1 MAYFR
6 PVKLIL
12 IFICAFILFE
22 LMLFFAGR
30 FLLFVRRNK
39 HDSHGAIS
47 IVCVGDSHTF
57 GVGTSAL
64 YTYPKQLETLL
75 NANNQ
80 RVKFSVINLGIPGS
94 STKRQA
100 EELKAYLK
108 NNRVDYV
115 FLLTGR
121 NNQEEVK
128 MFNNPA
134 IFEKITF
141 SIRNLKSTK
150 FIKTALLYLRGIR
163 QEDSSYKVSRSSLF
177 KKYLSFYLEECR
189 RLCSA
194 KDAKLVMFSYYN
206 SSDTTIKDYA
216 KRYGLCY
223 LDLMPDFEDLFK
235 TQERSIYI
243 SSDMSH
249 MNFKGYKFFA
259 EVVYDKLFLNQGGLG
274 LKLNPLLTR
283 IADNKFYTNRDE
295 REQLIRLQEERIIK
309 YQDSWEYPFE
319 MIHMGHIYMESGDR
333 EVAKD
338 YYLKGLRISNYADN
352 NTLVAPIINWYLT
365 ANEKNQALAI
375 CKETLLNNPQNSIA
389 IYYRDW
395 ILKTAH

>member
-1 MAYFR
+1 M
-6 PVKLIL
+6 

-22 LMLFFAGR
+22 SMLFFTGR

-39 HDSHGAIS
+39 HNSHGAIS

-57 GVGTSAL
+57 GVGTTAL
-64 YTYPKQLETLL
+64 YSYPKQLETLL

-80 RVKFSVINLGIPGS
+80 EVKFSVVNLGIPGS
-94 STKRQA
+94 STKQQV

-121 NNQEEVK
+121 NNQEEVR
-128 MFNNPA
+128 MFNNSTVLG
-134 IFEKITF
+134 KIIF
-141 SIRNLKSTK
+141 SIRNLKSIK
-150 FIKTALLYLRGIR
+150 FIKTVLSYLGGIR
-163 QEDSSYKVSRSSLF
+163 QENSSPKVYWGNLF
-177 KKYLSFYLEECR
+177 KKYLAFYLEECR

-194 KDAKLVMFSYYN
+194 KDAKLVVLSYYN
-206 SSDTTIKDYA
+206 SSDATIKEFTSH
-216 KRYGLCY
+216 YGLCY
-223 LDLMPDFEDLFK
+223 LELMPDFEDLFK
-235 TQERSIYI
+235 TQDRSIYI

-259 EVVYDKLFLNQGGLG
+259 EAAYDKLFLNQRSLG
-274 LKLNPLLTR
+274 LKLNPLLAR
-283 IADNKFYTNRDE
+283 IADNKFYANRDE
-295 REQLIRLQEERIIK
+295 REKLIRLQGERIIK
-309 YQDSWEYPFE
+309 YKDSWEYPFE
-319 MIHMGHIYMESGDR
+319 MIHMGHIYMESSNR

-338 YYLKGLRISNYADN
+338 YYLKGLRISNYANN
-352 NTLVAPIINWYLT
+352 NTLVAPIINWYLI

-375 CKETLLNNPQNSIA
+375 CEEILLNNPQNSIA